1 MRLLSNENIPNPSI
15 HYLLSKGI
23 DIISIG
29 MEFPTIR
36 DSEVMDIAIR
46 ENRIIIT
53 FDRDYGELI
62 FRHNYKPD
70 SGVVYL
76 RLDDYSQEEPGL
88 IVEKLMNS
96 GLELAR
102 TLTVIDRHVIRQRK
116 F

>member
-1 MRLLSNENIPNPSI
+1 M
-15 HYLLSKGI
+15 
-23 DIISIG
+23 
-29 MEFPTIR
+29 

-46 ENRIIIT
+46 ENRTIIT

-76 RLDDYSQEEPGL
+76 RLEDYSPEEPGL
-88 IVEKLMNS
+88 IIEKLMNS
-96 GLELAR
+96 GLELVR